1 MRTGSQPSIWVDVE
15 DFFDYFAFNP
25 RPSGIQRL
33 AFEIKRELHAS
44 LGASGRLRFVR
55 RGPGGTG
62 ALLQEAPWAEVAAL
76 IDEAQHTKP
85 KRTAPPPRLAARQ
98 GAKQALN
105 RLPAHLREPL
115 FRAAILQSQAG
126 RNWQELR
133 EALGNPA
140 RPPRRTPLAAATKTD
155 GFKNLV
161 RPGDHFLVL
170 GAPWAVPGFPA
181 LLAELKQRYGLRV
194 ALLFYDLIP
203 ARRPEWCT
211 PGAVALFDDWLE
223 ATLPLCD
230 TLMAI
235 SRYTAHDVEAF
246 AQERAIPI
254 AGPVRPV
261 PVGAGFGPA
270 EAPAGP
276 RPLGLPQPG
285 HYVLFVSTL
294 EARKNHAL
302 AVRVWRKL
310 ADEVR
315 AGVRAAESVPE
326 LVFAGRVGWMVA
338 DLMQQLDNS
347 AWLGGR
353 VRLVRDP
360 TDIELRAL
368 YEGCLFTLFPSLFEG
383 WGLPVT
389 ESLAQG
395 KPCLAASTTALPEAG
410 GALCRYFDPEDAGS
424 AHRAVAA
431 LLDDRPGLT
440 AWQDQVRREFRP
452 TPWAETAR
460 AVLAEL
466 HDGAEA
472 LGAGALG
479 AEAAPS

>member
-1 MRTGSQPSIWVDVE
+1 MTSRKDLQAAMRTGSQPSIWVDVE

-33 AFEIKRELHAS
+33 AFEIKRELQGM
-44 LGASGRLRFVR
+44 LGGTGRLRFVR

-62 ALLQEAPWAEVAAL
+62 ALLREVPWAEVAAA
-76 IDEAQHTKP
+76 IDDAQDIRP
-85 KRTAPPPRLAARQ
+85 RRLAQPPRLAGRED
-98 GAKQALN
+98 AKQALN

-133 EALGNPA
+133 DALGRRKPVP
-140 RPPRRTPLAAATKTD
+140 RLEPPRATAEAD
-155 GFKNLV
+155 IFKELV
-161 RPGDHFLVL
+161 RPADHFLVL

-181 LLAELKQRYGLRV
+181 LLAALKQRYGLRT
-194 ALLFYDLIP
+194 ALLLYDLIP

-211 PGAVALFDDWLE
+211 RGAVALFDDWLE

-235 SRYTAHDVEAF
+235 SRYTAGDVEAF
-246 AQERAIPI
+246 ARERGIPL

-261 PVGAGFGPA
+261 PVGTGFGGLDA
-270 EAPAGP
+270 VTGP
-276 RPLGLPQPG
+276 RPPGLPQPG

-315 AGVRAAESVPE
+315 AGVRVAASVPE

-360 TDIELRAL
+360 TDAELRAL

-383 WGLPVT
+383 WGLPVS

-395 KPCLAASTTALPEAG
+395 KPCLAAGTTALPEAG
-410 GALCRYFDPEDAGS
+410 GALSRYFDPEDAGA

-431 LLDDRPGLT
+431 LLDDRAGLA
-440 AWQDQVRREFRP
+440 AWQQQVRREFRP
-452 TPWAETAR
+452 TPWSDTAR
-460 AVLAEL
+460 AVLAAL
-466 HDGAEA
+466 PDGD
-472 LGAGALG
+472 
-479 AEAAPS
+479 AAPP